1 MEGEENLNLL
11 KQALE
16 NIKAN
21 TEQALYILEKVDA
34 KELKS
39 SIKSRSKELAPEKIS
54 KNAKII
60 EGVFDGQN
68 MIDANG
74 KVYNVAPNYASKS
87 KLVEGDILKLTIMP
101 DGSFLYKQ
109 IGPVDR
115 KRLVGSLLKDDE
127 SGEFRVLANGRSYKV
142 ILASVTYFKGDTG
155 DQAVILV
162 PKDQDS
168 AWAAV
173 ENVIKEGESLPSG
186 FEEELV
192 SGFDAE
198 LLAPKKKDD

>member
-16 NIKAN
+16 NVKAN
-21 TEQALYILEKVDA
+21 AEQALYILNRIDT
-34 KELKS
+34 KELKTN
-39 SIKSRSKELAPEKIS
+39 ISKTKKLAPDKVS

-68 MIDANG
+68 MIDAGG
-74 KVYNVAPNYASKS
+74 KVYSIAPNYASKS

-115 KRLVGSLLKDDE
+115 KRLVGTLLKDED

-142 ILASVTYFKGDTG
+142 ILASVTYFKGDNG

-162 PKDQDS
+162 PKEQDS
-168 AWAAV
+168 NWAAV
-173 ENVIKEGESLPSG
+173 ENVIKEGQELPSG
-186 FEEELV
+186 LDSMELEE
-192 SGFDAE
+192 GFDAE
-198 LLAPKKKDD
+198 LLQPKI

>member
-1 MEGEENLNLL
+1 MAGEENLNLL

-39 SIKSRSKELAPEKIS
+39 SIKSRTKELAPEKVS

-68 MIDANG
+68 MVDANG
-74 KVYNVAPNYASKS
+74 KVYSVAPNYASKS

-115 KRLVGSLLKDDE
+115 KRLVGALLKDDE
-127 SGEFRVLANGRSYKV
+127 TGEFKVLADGRSYKV

-168 AWAAV
+168 SWAAV
-173 ENVIKEGESLPSG
+173 ENVIKEGETLPNG

-198 LLAPKKKDD
+198 LLSPK

>member
-21 TEQALYILEKVDA
+21 TEQALYILNKVDA

-39 SIKSRSKELAPEKIS
+39 GIKSKIKELASEKIS
-54 KNAKII
+54 KNVKII

-68 MIDANG
+68 MVDANG
-74 KVYNVAPNYASKS
+74 KVYNIAPNYASKS

-115 KRLVGSLLKDDE
+115 KRLVGALLKDGE
-127 SGEFRVLANGRSYKV
+127 TGEFKVLANGRSYKV

-168 AWAAV
+168 NWAAV
-173 ENVIKEGESLPSG
+173 ENVIKEGETLPTG

-192 SGFDAE
+192 SGFNAE
-198 LLAPKKKDD
+198 LLSPKEE